1 MKKLTITHVFGLIGA
16 ISWSLTILLRE
27 TSVNNIPII
36 NFILG
41 VMPNIS
47 AAWFFIY
54 VVEFILTKSGKLFIF
69 RYALIT
75 STSIFLLGLVSE
87 IIHDLFLNSP
97 FDIYDI
103 IATVF
108 AIVIYLLIL
117 YLTTIRNSP
126 KTNV

>member
-1 MKKLTITHVFGLIGA
+1 MKKLTVTHLFGIIGA

-27 TSVNNIPII
+27 TSINTIPMI

-47 AAWFFIY
+47 ATWFFIY
-54 VVEFILTKSGKLFIF
+54 AVEFILNKIGKLFTF

-75 STSIFLLGLVSE
+75 ATSIFLLGLVSE

-103 IATVF
+103 IVTVF
-108 AIVIYLLIL
+108 AIILYLLIL
-117 YLTTIRNSP
+117 YLTTSKNLSKP
-126 KTNV
+126 NV